1 VILVA
6 GGFGDRDA
14 PDAPDPATL
23 SLPSLA
29 VTAAYHNKID
39 RKGRTAAQ
47 IYDEA
52 KQFAANEYAV
62 ALGKLGS
69 GRLSDAEKNALA
81 RKLQDY
87 SGLPADAWLRANLRI
102 PTQAFRKEVLASQG
116 LEVGA
121 YDSRYTLPLAGAG
134 IDPVADDPAMTRYVP
149 GFVAAFNMMLRDDLK
164 VEMSVA
170 YSPITFTMGFGW
182 DYSRAGM
189 PPTQSFA
196 TDLATA
202 MRRTPTLRVMVANGY
217 YDMGA
222 MPAAAQSQIE
232 RAGLPLDRVT
242 FKNYESGHMLYLGG
256 TADRFAEDVRA
267 FVIAG
272 DRHQAR

>member
-1 VILVA
+1 
-6 GGFGDRDA
+6 
-14 PDAPDPATL
+14 
-23 SLPSLA
+23 
-29 VTAAYHNKID
+29 
-39 RKGRTAAQ
+39 
-47 IYDEA
+47 
-52 KQFAANEYAV
+52 
-62 ALGKLGS
+62 
-69 GRLSDAEKNALA
+69 
-81 RKLQDY
+81 
-87 SGLPADAWLRANLRI
+87 
-102 PTQAFRKEVLASQG
+102 
-116 LEVGA
+116 
-121 YDSRYTLPLAGAG
+121 
-134 IDPVADDPAMTRYVP
+134 
-149 GFVAAFNMMLRDDLK
+149 
-164 VEMSVA
+164 
-170 YSPITFTMGFGW
+170 
-182 DYSRAGM
+182 M